1 MFIKASLLA
10 LWLAAMATSAA
21 VPMPAPDAIASPVFK
36 REELDGDVSNLYKYT
51 KEKRDEVDGDLDFA
65 YAYKQKRE
73 ELDGDVDFVYAYKQ
87 KREELDG
94 DF

>member
-21 VPMPAPDAIASPVFK
+21 VPSHVKPAPNAIAPTVFK
-36 REELDGDVSNLYKYT
+36 RDELDGDVSNVYKYT
-51 KEKRDEVDGDLDFA
+51 EE
-65 YAYKQKRE
+65 KRE